1 MRRTCITLDLPP
13 DRILS
18 NCRIALQQLLVYG
31 AHSVDGIG
39 NRLATVGPAVAGRI
53 DS

>member
-31 AHSVDGIG
+31 DIVSTAS
-39 NRLATVGPAVAGRI
+39 ATDWRQWALP
-53 DS
+53 